1 MRGVVLWT
9 GAIISFDVEG
19 VALVDFGGGSVHPD
33 INQRLDKR
41 LTTPR
46 RRRKGHTG
54 TSVLRPNAAASDIM
68 NAQRYPIGVWGVEK
82 SYRVSN
88 LFTASEKSSTRG
100 VVVLCCRP

>member
-9 GAIISFDVEG
+9 GATISFEVEG
-19 VALVDFGGGSVHPD
+19 VVLVDCGGGSVHPAVS
-33 INQRLDKR
+33 QRLDER

-46 RRRKGHTG
+46 RRQKGDAG
-54 TSVLRPNAAASDIM
+54 ASMLRPNAASNIM

-88 LFTASEKSSTRG
+88 LFCG
-100 VVVLCCRP
+100 V